1 MATRFVLP
9 PLTAEQIL
17 DRLTARYSMLE
28 PVELI
33 RGSD

>member
-17 DRLTARYSMLE
+17 DRLIARYSMIE
-28 PVELI
+28 AVELI
-33 RGSD
+33 RCTD